1 VIPKTIRHPTLSE
14 RQARS
19 ALTDLPSDMW
29 LSRTKNDLIIEV
41 WERLDCESIGASE
54 IEAIETVVMDR
65 YGNSAIESPMIIARL
80 LADEGAELRHSELMG
95 LYVKRAAKRPYDS
108 ALLNLDDIRDL
119 KNAVGTIKKLE
130 NLRQKYVADNDRE
143 GLRHVRQKGLQ
154 LKRSALEIG
163 ERPSLDAI
171 TRQINSEIAQWLI
184 VWLQTPEIFET
195 WVDLRQQSPE
205 FIEKFGR
212 IGTS

>member
-1 VIPKTIRHPTLSE
+1 
-14 RQARS
+14 
-19 ALTDLPSDMW
+19 MW

-41 WERLDCESIGASE
+41 WEKLDCESVGASE
-54 IEAIETVVMDR
+54 IEAIETVVADR
-65 YGNSAIESPMIIARL
+65 YGPSAVESPMIIARL
-80 LADEGAELRHSELMG
+80 LADEGAELRHSELMA
-95 LYVKRAAKRPYDS
+95 LYVKRATKRPYDS
-108 ALLNLDDIRDL
+108 ALSNLNNIRDL
-119 KNAVGTIKKLE
+119 KNAAGTIKKLD
-130 NLRQKYVADNDRE
+130 NLRLKYVADNDLE

-154 LKRSALEIG
+154 LKQNAFEIG
-163 ERPSLDAI
+163 ERPSLDAV
-171 TRQINSEIAQWLI
+171 TRQINSEIAQWLM